1 MTLKNKNTYNI
12 LLTGIIT
19 AILVTSG
26 IGIAYAAD
34 TEHSGTL
41 EVGNIS
47 TNIASGANSAAFG
60 DLTTASGDNSAAFG
74 YYNTASGHES
84 AAFGVNN
91 TASGR
96 ESVVFGHSNIA
107 NGAQSAA
114 FGGFTNTIGTN
125 VAAFGHHTTAQSYAS
140 FVIGQYNEISGTTD
154 SWVAI
159 DPLFVIGNG
168 DAATAN
174 NAVTVLKNGNMG
186 IGISAPTEPL
196 QVAGIIE
203 STTGGF
209 KFPDGTTQTTASV
222 DTNLWTQSGNNLSY
236 TTGNVGIGTSS
247 PSADLEIRGTGN
259 AIVWDNGKAVLRHHY
274 DALTWDRMWFNVFLD
289 ADNNQDSSKFQ
300 IFNDVSSSSGN
311 TAVISFSLDGKNSWI
326 DSGNVGIGTTTPNS
340 ALQVTGYIQLDTSE
354 GTPPSAD
361 CDASDEYGRMKVD
374 SRIVSSNLYVCTPSG
389 WDIK

>member
-19 AILVTSG
+19 AVLITSG
-26 IGIAYAAD
+26 IGVAYAAAFPGSN
-34 TEHSGTL
+34 TFGTL
-41 EVGNIS
+41 TTANGLQS
-47 TNIASGANSAAFG
+47 SAFGTATIANGYNAAAFGQLTAANGDDSAAFG
-60 DLTTASGDNSAAFG
+60 HLTTTSGAVSATFGVLTTA
-74 YYNTASGHES
+74 
-84 AAFGVNN
+84 
-91 TASGR
+91 
-96 ESVVFGHSNIA
+96 
-107 NGAQSAA
+107 QP
-114 FGGFTNTIGTN
+114 
-125 VAAFGHHTTAQSYAS
+125 YAS
-140 FVIGQYNEISGTTD
+140 FVIGKYNEISGTPNN
-154 SWVAI
+154 WVAT

-168 DAATAN
+168 DSDTNRN

-186 IGISAPTEPL
+186 IGISAPTELL

-209 KFPDGTTQTTASV
+209 MFPDATTQTTASV
-222 DTNLWTQSGNNLSY
+222 DTTLDQTGIESLGFVTGAHTIDTQLWTQSGSDLSY
-236 TTGNVGIGTSS
+236 TTGNVGIGTIT

-259 AIVWDNGKAVLRHHY
+259 AIVWDNGKGALRHHY

-289 ADNNQDSSKFQ
+289 ADNNQDSAKFQ

-311 TAVISFSLDGKNSWI
+311 TAVVSFGLDNQDSWI

-389 WDIK
+389 WAIK